1 MHAPRREFMFR
12 TRERGIPMTDDLLRR
27 IEREM
32 DERLEELSGAV
43 DEHDRLAGELRAL
56 DADAEVYERAI

>member
-1 MHAPRREFMFR
+1 
-12 TRERGIPMTDDLLRR
+12 MTDDLLRR

-32 DERLEELSGAV
+32 DERLEELSGA
-43 DEHDRLAGELRAL
+43 GELRAL